1 MDRWQETSGAY
12 EVSIDIDL
20 WDSKDEAEKVIDQFA
35 AISDK
40 IEIIEAHYK
49 RGVIRII
56 LSPEHF
62 DDEAEFNHC
71 LASFLSL
78 AKSIQ

>member
-1 MDRWQETSGAY
+1 MDNWQETSGAY
-12 EVSIDIDL
+12 EVTIDIDL
-20 WDSKDEAEKVIDQFA
+20 WDSKDEAERVIDQFA
-35 AISDK
+35 AISGK
-40 IEIIEAHYK
+40 IEIIEAHNK
-49 RGVIRII
+49 RRII

-62 DDEAEFNHC
+62 DNETEYNRC